1 MTSPTP
7 SSSFDQQYVVWLD
20 ELKQRIQQ
28 SRLKA
33 TLSVNRELILLYW
46 QIGREI
52 LDRQQ
57 AQGWGSKVVTQ
68 LSKDLRQAFPEMT
81 GLSRT
86 NLLYMRAF
94 AEAWAD
100 EAIVHQLGGQIPW
113 RHNCVILDKLK
124 DTDLRIWYIQKTIE
138 FGWSRNVLEHQ
149 IATQAHLRLGNAQN
163 NFATALDK
171 PHSELVRDIFKDPY
185 HFEFLDMGGD
195 VNERQ
200 IEQGLIN
207 RLKQFL
213 IELGVGFAFVG
224 SQYHL
229 EVGGEDFYI
238 DLLFYH
244 IKLHCYVVIELKN
257 TDFKPEYSGKL
268 NFYVSAVD
276 DLVRDKNID
285 KPTIGLILC
294 KGKNST
300 IAEYALRDIQ
310 KPMGV
315 ATYITQT
322 ADVPNAIAD
331 YLPTIEALT
340 EVIADDSQDNSLDDK
355 DDSL

>member
-1 MTSPTP
+1 MTSPTLP
-7 SSSFDQQYVVWLD
+7 SAFDQQYSDWVN

-46 QIGREI
+46 QIGRDIIE
-52 LDRQQ
+52 RQQ
-57 AQGWGSKVVTQ
+57 QYQWGDKVLDT
-68 LSKDLRQAFPEMT
+68 LAKDLRIAFPEIK
-81 GLSRT
+81 GFSKT
-86 NLLYMRAF
+86 NLKYMRLF
-94 AEAWAD
+94 AQAWHYD
-100 EAIVHQLGGQIPW
+100 EIGQQLVDQLPW
-113 RHNCVILDKLK
+113 SHNIRIFTDIKDKP
-124 DTDLRIWYIQKTIE
+124 TRCWYIQKTIE

-171 PHSELVRDIFKDPY
+171 PNSELVRDIFKDPY

-229 EVGGEDFYI
+229 EVGGKDFYI

-268 NFYVSAVD
+268 NFYDSAVD
-276 DLVRDKNID
+276 DLVRDKTID

-331 YLPTIEALT
+331 YLPSIEALT
-340 EVIADDSQDNSLDDK
+340 EVIADDSQDNPLDDK